1 MATADLAALRLLCC
15 EGDAYHRP
23 TDHVLRR
30 FLTARKGNVEAA
42 AEQWKR
48 TMAWRNEHDVAQY
61 RRNGLGP
68 AGWEHGAKGFQAVD
82 VASSGKGGMGGA
94 GSSGSG
100 DAGDSASA
108 TDGATD
114 GVRRGVRREEMHYAE
129 RLVEHDTHEGLFRTH
144 CGFMNFG

>member
-1 MATADLAALRLLCC
+1 MATAADLAALRLLCC

-30 FLTARKGNVEAA
+30 FLAARKGNVEAA

-48 TMAWRNEHDVAQY
+48 TMAWRNEHDIAQY

-82 VASSGKGGMGGA
+82 VASSHK
-94 GSSGSG
+94 
-100 DAGDSASA
+100 GDSASA
-108 TDGATD
+108 SG
-114 GVRRGVRREEMHYAE
+114 RRGVRREEMHYAE